1 MTSLLTAT
9 SSNTLMRSWKKVRT
23 LFVVTSSLF
32 LRHALTEGV
41 MMDID
46 WTNVRLG
53 LILEP

>member
-1 MTSLLTAT
+1 
-9 SSNTLMRSWKKVRT
+9 MRSWKKVRT